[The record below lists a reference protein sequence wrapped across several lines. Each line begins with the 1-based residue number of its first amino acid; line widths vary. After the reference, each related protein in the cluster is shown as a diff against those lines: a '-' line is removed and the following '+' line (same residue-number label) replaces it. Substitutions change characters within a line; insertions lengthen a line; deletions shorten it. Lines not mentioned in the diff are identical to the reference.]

1 MKKLLTIEITL
12 SEASCIASNL
22 SDRANKC
29 DNKYW
34 RLIDKR
40 DVSKMTPFEIE
51 RIDKEIKRALQA
63 SIRLSALAKKFEDL
77 AQEERLLDIA
87 EKTLQS

>member
-1 MKKLLTIEITL
+1 MKKLTIEITL
-12 SEASCIASNL
+12 SEASCIQANL

-51 RIDKEIKRALQA
+51 RLDKEAKRALEA
-63 SIRLSALAKKFEDL
+63 STRLSALARKFGDL
-77 AQEERLLDIA
+77 AEKERLLDIA

>member
-1 MKKLLTIEITL
+1 MKKLTIEITV

-22 SDRANKC
+22 SDRAHKC

-40 DVSKMTPFEIE
+40 DVSTMTSFEIE
-51 RIDKEIKRALQA
+51 RLDKEAKRALEA
-63 SIRLSALAKKFEDL
+63 CARLSALAKKFEDL
-77 AQEERLLDIA
+77 AQEERLRDIA
-87 EKTLQS
+87 EKSLV

>member
-1 MKKLLTIEITL
+1 MKKLTIEITA

-22 SDRANKC
+22 SDRSHKC

-51 RIDKEIKRALQA
+51 RIDKEIKRADQA
-63 SIRLSALAKKFEDL
+63 SRRLSALAKRFRDL
-77 AQEERLLDIA
+77 AEQ
-87 EKTLQS
+87 TLQS

>member
-1 MKKLLTIEITL
+1 MKKLTIEITA

-29 DNKYW
+29 DNRYW
-34 RLIDKR
+34 RLVDKR

-51 RIDKEIKRALQA
+51 RIDKEIKKAEQA
-63 SIRLSALAKKFEDL
+63 SRRLSALAQRFQDLKKQAL
-77 AQEERLLDIA
+77 A
-87 EKTLQS
+87 

>member
-1 MKKLLTIEITL
+1 MKKLTIEITA
-12 SEASCIASNL
+12 SEASCISANL

-34 RLIDKR
+34 RLVDKR

-51 RIDKEIKRALQA
+51 RIDKEIKRADRA
-63 SIRLSALAKKFEDL
+63 SRRLSALAKRF
-77 AQEERLLDIA
+77 RDIA
-87 EKTLQS
+87 EQTLQS